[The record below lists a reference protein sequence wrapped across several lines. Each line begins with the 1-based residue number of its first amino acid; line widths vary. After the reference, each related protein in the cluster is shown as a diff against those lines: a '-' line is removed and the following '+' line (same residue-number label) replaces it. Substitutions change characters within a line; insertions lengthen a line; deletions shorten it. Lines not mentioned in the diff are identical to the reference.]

1 MVAMSHRQQADIST
15 SHWSGSMWDA
25 SVWEHW
31 LDIMTSRRHRLHIV
45 LKECSLLFYQKT
57 HYPTGLAV
65 SASHNSLKKKCRET
79 KQFLNR
85 QNFISP
91 VSLTVFCSQ
100 HLASLFGFYCCS
112 QIIHAS
118 AEQTMTLIIDD
129 TSIKTIPSDGIWTGW
144 LENTNPVCAGTL
156 LNIQIKIQQW
166 VWPSQ

>member
-31 LDIMTSRRHRLHIV
+31 LDIMASGRHRLHIV
-45 LKECSLLFYQKT
+45 LTECSLLFYQKKNKKKTT
-57 HYPTGLAV
+57 HYPSGPAV
-65 SASHNSLKKKCRET
+65 SSSHKSPKKKCRET
-79 KQFLNR
+79 KKVLNR

-91 VSLTVFCSQ
+91 ISLTFFCSQ
-100 HLASLFGFYCCS
+100 HLASLLGFYCCS
-112 QIIHAS
+112 QIVHAS

-129 TSIKTIPSDGIWTGW
+129 TSIKTIPSDGIWMGW

-156 LNIQIKIQQW
+156 LNIQIKIQ
-166 VWPSQ
+166 